1 MFCVFKVLNSA
12 VYSMFSGFL
21 CRMVFPPINPTG
33 GFSDLLPGP
42 GAGMYPTRYCTST
55 NHDVDGH
62 CSLHPVL
69 LFQI

>member
-1 MFCVFKVLNSA
+1 
-12 VYSMFSGFL
+12 
-21 CRMVFPPINPTG
+21 MVFPPINPTG

-55 NHDVDGH
+55 NHDIDGH

-69 LFQI
+69 LFQV